1 MGQRYVELEN
11 TYSSSDDNSAGFLH
25 VSQVPP
31 NPSIIAPGPA
41 LFFVVV
47 NSIPSIGV
55 QVTIGSGELGTQKIL
70 PVDPLPASSLSDP
83 KQNEN
88 ATSRGGGEGKV
99 NGGSRSLR
107 GPPAD
112 TWMIVFVSV
121 LVGSLGLTYFG
132 L

>member
-11 TYSSSDDNSAGFLH
+11 TYSSAEDNNTGFLH

-47 NSIPSIGV
+47 NGIPSIGV
-55 QVTIGSGELGTQKIL
+55 QVMIGSGELGTQKMF
-70 PVDPLPASSLSDP
+70 PVEPLPASSVNGP
-83 KQNEN
+83 KRNEN
-88 ATSRGGGEGKV
+88 ATSSGQGKL
-99 NGGSRSLR
+99 NRASRSLR
-107 GPPAD
+107 GPPVD

-121 LVGSLGLTYFG
+121 FVGSFWSTYFG